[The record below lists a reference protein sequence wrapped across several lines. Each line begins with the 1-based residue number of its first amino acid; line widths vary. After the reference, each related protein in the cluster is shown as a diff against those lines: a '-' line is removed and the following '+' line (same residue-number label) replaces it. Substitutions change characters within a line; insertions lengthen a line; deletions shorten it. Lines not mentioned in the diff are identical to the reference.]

1 MPNSLKFS
9 NPDDFEK
16 HIATLLKQRGYEII
30 IPPENTKGYDI
41 ELNKNGRRTAV
52 QVKNHRAKCNVA
64 QLQRFQYFLG
74 LPIAERFHDGLF
86 VSASGFSKPALT
98 YIATQVPN
106 KINLAEYASD
116 DIEFIGETLPAQIGV
131 TQAKETIKYIG
142 VFTCKGGSGKTT
154 TAAHL
159 AGAFALMGYD
169 VILLDLD
176 PDKNLRK
183 LFLQDEDDASLYVPP
198 KRNGGVDATITALNH
213 EDWDEAAYQ
222 DIKIVIC
229 DCSPV
234 LSENPSDIIEKFDYC
249 ITPITLNP
257 LGIAKNADVI
267 IRTFEHIRGLNKKAE
282 MFALI
287 NAYDTG
293 RDIAKRN
300 EIMLSHLN
308 NKVKEYAIHD
318 DKCKLIDPKDAVIRY
333 SRALLYWG
341 YHIIDGSTP
350 QLAFNERGGIS
361 HPRDDF
367 LRLVDYLENHTDIER
382 LRLDGHI

>member
-1 MPNSLKFS
+1 MPDSLKFS

-30 IPPENTKGYDI
+30 MPSENTRGYDI

-52 QVKNHRAKCNVA
+52 QVKNHKAKCNIA
-64 QLQRFQYFLG
+64 QLQKFQDYLG
-74 LPIAERFHDGLF
+74 LPIAERFNDGLF

-98 YIATQVPN
+98 YIATQNPN
-106 KINLAEYASD
+106 KINLAEYTN
-116 DIEFIGETLPAQIGV
+116 GEISLLDYEEPYPQREEI
-131 TQAKETIKYIG
+131 QYIA
-142 VFTCKGGSGKTT
+142 VFTCKGGRGKTT

-183 LFLQDEDDASLYVPP
+183 LFLQDATDESGDASLYVPP
-198 KRNGGVDATITALNH
+198 RRAGGIGAAITVLNH
-213 EDWDEAAYQ
+213 DEWDEKAYK

-234 LSENPSDIIEKFDYC
+234 LSENPRTLVAKFDYC
-249 ITPITLNP
+249 ITPTTLNP
-257 LGIAKNADVI
+257 LGIAKNADVVT
-267 IRTFEHIRGLNKKAE
+267 RTFKHVREINTKAE
-282 MFALI
+282 MFVLL
-287 NAYDTG
+287 NAYDVG
-293 RDIAKRN
+293 QDIAKRN
-300 EIMLSHLN
+300 ETILSHLK
-308 NKVKEYAIHD
+308 NKIEEYAKND
-318 DKCKLIDPKDAVIRY
+318 NKCKLIHPNDAKIRY

-341 YHIIDGSTP
+341 YHVIDGSNP

-367 LRLVDYLENHTDIER
+367 LQLADYLENHTDIER
-382 LRLDGHI
+382 LRVDGHI